1 MFVFVSF
8 ENQEDDKA
16 NGDHHRWYSFD
27 DHADVRSERAREGTV
42 LGARVEELG
51 DGDERVGDTPSGPIS
66 STEAEGWGRWE
77 PEPEPE
83 PEPEEGDGPSE
94 DGDVEEEWVGGGGAR
109 SGSEKST
116 GDEESGTRWWWWV
129 EWGSGERLL
138 PLPHA

>member
-16 NGDHHRWYSFD
+16 NGDHHRWYSYD

-51 DGDERVGDTPSGPIS
+51 DGDEHVGDTPSGPVS
-66 STEAEGWGRWE
+66 STEAEGWGRW
-77 PEPEPE
+77 EPEPE

>member
-8 ENQEDDKA
+8 ENEEDDNA
-16 NGDHHRWYSFD
+16 NGDHQRWYSYD

-51 DGDERVGDTPSGPIS
+51 DGDERVGDTPSDPVS
-66 STEAEGWGRWE
+66 STEAEEWGRWE

-94 DGDVEEEWVGGGGAR
+94 DGDVEEERFGGGGAR

-116 GDEESGTRWWWWV
+116 GYEESGTRWWWWV
-129 EWGSGERLL
+129 EWGSGKRLL

>member
-8 ENQEDDKA
+8 ENEEDDNA
-16 NGDHHRWYSFD
+16 NGDHQRWYSYD

-51 DGDERVGDTPSGPIS
+51 DGDERVGDTPSDPVS
-66 STEAEGWGRWE
+66 STEAEEWGRWE

-94 DGDVEEEWVGGGGAR
+94 DGDVEEERVGGGGAR

-116 GDEESGTRWWWWV
+116 GYEESGTRWWWWV
-129 EWGSGERLL
+129 EWGSGKRLL

>member
-8 ENQEDDKA
+8 ENEEDDNA
-16 NGDHHRWYSFD
+16 NGDHQRWYSYD

-51 DGDERVGDTPSGPIS
+51 DGDERVGDTPSDPVS
-66 STEAEGWGRWE
+66 STEAEEWGRWE

-83 PEPEEGDGPSE
+83 PKPEEGDGPSE
-94 DGDVEEEWVGGGGAR
+94 DGDVEEERVGGGGAR

-116 GDEESGTRWWWWV
+116 GYEESGTRWWWWV
-129 EWGSGERLL
+129 EWGSGKRLL

>member
-8 ENQEDDKA
+8 ENEEDDNA
-16 NGDHHRWYSFD
+16 NGDHQRWYSYD

-51 DGDERVGDTPSGPIS
+51 DGDERVGDTPSDPVS
-66 STEAEGWGRWE
+66 STEAEEWGRWE

-94 DGDVEEEWVGGGGAR
+94 DGDVEEESVGGGGAR

-116 GDEESGTRWWWWV
+116 GYEESGTRWWWWV
-129 EWGSGERLL
+129 EWGSGKRLL

>member
-8 ENQEDDKA
+8 ENEEDDNA
-16 NGDHHRWYSFD
+16 NGDHQRWYSFD

-51 DGDERVGDTPSGPIS
+51 DGDERVGDTPSDPVS
-66 STEAEGWGRWE
+66 STEAEEWGRWE

-94 DGDVEEEWVGGGGAR
+94 DGDVEEERVGGGGAR

-116 GDEESGTRWWWWV
+116 GYEESGTRWWWWV
-129 EWGSGERLL
+129 EWGSGKRLL

>member
-8 ENQEDDKA
+8 ENEEDHNA
-16 NGDHHRWYSFD
+16 NGDHQRWYSYD

-51 DGDERVGDTPSGPIS
+51 DGDERLGDTPSDPVS
-66 STEAEGWGRWE
+66 STEAEEWGRWE

-94 DGDVEEEWVGGGGAR
+94 DGDVEEERVGGGGAR

-116 GDEESGTRWWWWV
+116 GYEESGTRWWWWV
-129 EWGSGERLL
+129 EWGSGKRLL